1 MLKLLDLAGWL
12 CGPSARAR
20 FIEPLV
26 ADWQCELESAQGP
39 IRIAVVTVS
48 GALALIRSMI
58 ACAIAEGVWVPP
70 ARGTAFS
77 ILAIAFSLV
86 VSIAVLLIP
95 PLPSVLSRNPADPLT
110 QRWLLV
116 MISTVLPPAF
126 LLAMF
131 VHRRDARATL
141 RHAIVGVS
149 LAGLATTAVVVATNP
164 EGINRLFNT
173 FEVQEQIRERMLEAA
188 KSAPDIFKGRAYQ
201 QTLASTV
208 EERRARY
215 ERTQARLAEFR
226 THEPPPT
233 WAQQFAQLQPILLAV
248 VFAAMGWTLAGLEQP
263 TVWRG
268 LIWWA
273 LVFAATIA
281 MTNLLSLLVRVPMP
295 RPPQWVILPLFASI
309 TAVLIAAARFR
320 TSPPGG
326 HS

>member
-1 MLKLLDLAGWL
+1 M
-12 CGPSARAR
+12 
-20 FIEPLV
+20 
-26 ADWQCELESAQGP
+26 
-39 IRIAVVTVS
+39 
-48 GALALIRSMI
+48 M
-58 ACAIAEGVWVPP
+58 ACAIAEGVWLPP

-77 ILAIAFSLV
+77 ILAIIFCLA

-95 PLPSVLSRNPADPLT
+95 PLPSVISRNPADPLA

-116 MISTVLPPAF
+116 MTSTVLPPAF

-149 LAGLATTAVVVATNP
+149 LAGLATTAVVVTTNP
-164 EGINRLFNT
+164 ERINRLFNT

-188 KSAPDIFKGRAYQ
+188 KSDPDIFKGRAYQ
-201 QTLASTV
+201 QTLATTV

-215 ERTQARLAEFR
+215 ERTQSRLAEFR
-226 THEPPPT
+226 QHDPPPT
-233 WAQQFAQLQPILLAV
+233 WAERFAQLQPILLAI

-263 TVWRG
+263 TVSRG

-273 LVFAATIA
+273 LVFLATIT
-281 MTNLLSLLVRVPMP
+281 MTNLLSLVVGVPMP
-295 RPPQWVILPLFASI
+295 HPPQWVMLPLFASI
-309 TAVLIAAARFR
+309 AAVLITAART
-320 TSPPGG
+320 TSSSLGG